1 MNSNIIESLELRQL
15 LAFSANINFQ
25 PDGAPVPSGYRVDTG
40 AAYGLRANG
49 WTYGWNTDNR
59 ANARDRGVNSDQ
71 RLDTLNHMQ
80 VGGSRSWQIAIPNG
94 SYTVQVTAGD
104 PSYFDSVYR
113 INVEGTLAINA
124 TPSSS
129 SRFKSGTVTV
139 KVSDGR
145 LTISNASGAV
155 NNKINYLTIRDAAV
169 QPPQPA
175 GWSRGPDLPVALGEV
190 AAGIINGKMYVVGDG
205 SGKTLVYDF
214 STRRWNDTLAQ
225 RPYPAKDQVAEVY
238 NNRLYVFGGVKYA
251 NGTRNAYDYVQ
262 IYNPASNSWSFGA
275 TMPYKAFAS
284 QTALIGGKIYLA
296 GGITQT
302 NTTTNRTVRYDPAAN
317 SWTELAAMPGV
328 GRNSAPT
335 GTDGSRMYVFGGRVM
350 GDNPENGRTDILS
363 YNPSTNSWST
373 TAPNGSPFATL
384 PIGRGGTVKAPY
396 VNGEFYLIG
405 GETLT
410 APIARVD
417 VYRPSTNTIRR
428 IADMPT
434 PRHGIYPVFAN
445 NAIHVPGGGVVAG
458 YSNSR
463 VFESLGL

>member
-214 STRRWNDTLAQ
+214 STDRAKRDLGWSPRGPFEQSLRDTLGRSPWSGACRRRSSSRHLSTGRLRAARSCSTTHS
-225 RPYPAKDQVAEVY
+225 RPVTDQSGE
-238 NNRLYVFGGVKYA
+238 RD
-251 NGTRNAYDYVQ
+251 RD
-262 IYNPASNSWSFGA
+262 SA
-275 TMPYKAFAS
+275 T
-284 QTALIGGKIYLA
+284 
-296 GGITQT
+296 
-302 NTTTNRTVRYDPAAN
+302 
-317 SWTELAAMPGV
+317 LAAGDHVRRPGHAERDAV
-328 GRNSAPT
+328 RGLRWCREAHARIA
-335 GTDGSRMYVFGGRVM
+335 SR
-350 GDNPENGRTDILS
+350 
-363 YNPSTNSWST
+363 
-373 TAPNGSPFATL
+373 TAPLQPRRRFAAGWSGPVGAVGPPRRMRAASYAGLAMRTGS
-384 PIGRGGTVKAPY
+384 GQRRGG
-396 VNGEFYLIG
+396 
-405 GETLT
+405 
-410 APIARVD
+410 
-417 VYRPSTNTIRR
+417 
-428 IADMPT
+428 
-434 PRHGIYPVFAN
+434 
-445 NAIHVPGGGVVAG
+445 
-458 YSNSR
+458 
-463 VFESLGL
+463 